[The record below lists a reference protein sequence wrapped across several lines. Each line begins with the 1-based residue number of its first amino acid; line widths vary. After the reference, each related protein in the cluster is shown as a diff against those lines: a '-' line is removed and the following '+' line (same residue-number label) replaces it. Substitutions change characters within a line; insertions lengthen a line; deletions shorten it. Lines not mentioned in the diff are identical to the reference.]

1 MAQESVAANFPQVYI
16 IGSDSLQNHMLALC
30 MEKELA
36 VECRCF
42 SDLTT
47 MASVATDPG
56 RVCILLLDCSGHD
69 IAALD
74 KKLETIGAMP
84 TATFF
89 SALFNLEPVSSI
101 ENLLLKHR
109 VRGIFYKKDSRKVF
123 LKGMQTLMNGQMWL
137 SRKMMSECALT
148 SGNNYKTEDRSLKS
162 LTNREK

>member
-89 SALFNLEPVSSI
+89 QPSL
-101 ENLLLKHR
+101 
-109 VRGIFYKKDSRKVF
+109 
-123 LKGMQTLMNGQMWL
+123 TL
-137 SRKMMSECALT
+137 SRYHPLKNC
-148 SGNNYKTEDRSLKS
+148 SLNTGCGVFFTKKIPERFFS
-162 LTNREK
+162 RGCRP